1 MGLEKGVQDRRDAGG
16 PVSPSGPQSSSAEKC
31 EVRCI
36 GHAISAVCQASRG
49 VQRFV
54 EPARLQVCAHAYD
67 VRGALSGAP
76 GSQCLQSKAI
86 IKTAAALRRQHPGTI
101 EPRRR
106 VTDMLLVATGQV
118 RHPLLRFIL
127 MKTDDRALRRR
138 LACDRESVE
147 RYDLLRTV
155 NDAGRAV
162 SECRRCHQGR
172 RRWTRAINCWTP

>member
-1 MGLEKGVQDRRDAGG
+1 MLKSYCQVNKQDLCHKERAVQCAWRGTAWAAWPACARNMVEYAAILPSPRRRVQSHRRVTELGWVWKKGVQDRRDAGG

-76 GSQCLQSKAI
+76 GSQCLQSKVI
-86 IKTAAALRRQHPGTI
+86 
-101 EPRRR
+101 
-106 VTDMLLVATGQV
+106 
-118 RHPLLRFIL
+118 
-127 MKTDDRALRRR
+127 
-138 LACDRESVE
+138 
-147 RYDLLRTV
+147 
-155 NDAGRAV
+155 
-162 SECRRCHQGR
+162 
-172 RRWTRAINCWTP
+172 